1 LNKHEDLEIELFY
14 YFFNS
19 SLKPL
24 KNESVKLVIYSNQD
38 GIFSKVYST
47 NESGILSITIS
58 QELFNLSIEVNELK
72 LILKYNGSHYLEN
85 KSVILSLNID
95 PPIIDP
101 PSIDPPLLKD
111 GILSNVLIFIPFLI
125 FFSLISIFLYNRHRR
140 VQTKMLSEIVFKY

>member
-1 LNKHEDLEIELFY
+1 MNKHEDLEIELFY